1 MMTVVPDRSTNKA
14 FKSGPAIAP
23 ALPPAA
29 MKPKTRRA
37 ATERQAS
44 TITLQNTETMNRLSE
59 VTATQ

>member
-1 MMTVVPDRSTNKA
+1 MTVVPDRSTNTAVK
-14 FKSGPAIAP
+14 KGPAIAP

-29 MKPKTRRA
+29 MKPNTRRA

-44 TITLQNTETMNRLSE
+44 TITLQNTETINRFNE